1 MKRIEIDDKYK
12 WKLEHIYATNEDWEA
27 EFEREKASYK
37 KIEEY
42 RGKLKEKDMLLECLR
57 LYDKTYQNLIKLFV
71 YSRMRRDEDSRVD
84 LYVGMSERIESL
96 INDFASSAS
105 YITSEISRLKDSYL
119 SEVIADPDF
128 SDFDFMLKEI
138 KRTKK
143 HILSEKE
150 EKLLSMASG
159 ALGGYQDA
167 FTMLNNLDLPM
178 PTLKI
183 EGEKVKLTH
192 GKYSYFLTSDNPR
205 TRKAAFMGMYD
216 AIKQVINTIAVL
228 YASNVKKDNF
238 YSKARGTKSALEGAL
253 YNKNIPMQVYKNLI
267 KSVRKNQKIMHRYVA
282 LRKKA
287 LGLRTMH
294 MYDMYIPIVKDINMS
309 MDYEDAYNLVIEGL
323 KPMGKEYKDLLI
335 QARDNGWVDVME
347 NEGKRSGAY
356 SWGCYDTHPYV
367 LLNYSR
373 TTHDIFTIAHELG
386 HAMHSYYSNQTQAH
400 AKARYQIFVAEVAST
415 VNEVLLIKHLLNTA
429 KDKQARMF
437 VLNYYLDMF
446 RTTLFRQTMFAEF
459 EMIAHDMESSGQ
471 PLTVN
476 SLSEVYYDLNKKYY
490 GRSVRHDDDIRYEWA
505 RIPHFYTAFYVYQY
519 ATGLT
524 SAINIVKNILEDSSF
539 SEVYKNKF
547 LCAGGSDSPYE
558 ILKQTGV
565 DLATS
570 APFEVAMKEFNDAL
584 QELKKELE

>member
-12 WKLEHIYATNEDWEA
+12 WQLEHIFATNEDWEA
-27 EFEREKASYK
+27 VFEKIKSTYK
-37 KIEEY
+37 TIEEY
-42 RGKLKEKDMLLECLR
+42 KGKLKDRNSLLECLKFYDDAYR
-57 LYDKTYQNLIKLFV
+57 ILMKLYV

-119 SEVIADPDF
+119 NEVIADPEF
-128 SDFDFMLKEI
+128 ADFDYMLKEI

-150 EKLLSMASG
+150 EKLLSMAGG

-178 PTLKI
+178 PTLNI

-192 GKYSYFLTSDNPR
+192 GKYSYFLNSDNPK
-205 TRKAAFMGMYD
+205 TRKAAFMGMYG
-216 AIKQVINTIAVL
+216 AVKQVINTTAVL

-253 YNKNIPMQVYKNLI
+253 FNNNIPMQVYKNLI
-267 KSVRKNQKIMHRYVA
+267 KTVRKNQKIMHQYVA
-282 LRKKA
+282 FRKKA

-309 MDYEDAYNLVIEGL
+309 MDYEEAYNLVIDGL
-323 KPMGKEYKDLLI
+323 KPMGKEYRDLLI
-335 QARDNGWVDVME
+335 EARDKGWIDVME

-367 LLNYSR
+367 LLNYSK

-386 HAMHSYYSNQTQAH
+386 HAMHSYYSNKNQPH
-400 AKARYQIFVAEVAST
+400 AKANYQIFVAEVAST

-429 KDKQARMF
+429 KDKQTRAF

-459 EMIAHDMESSGQ
+459 EMIAHEMEANGQ

-490 GRSVRHDDDIRYEWA
+490 GRSVKHDDEIRYEWA
-505 RIPHFYTAFYVYQY
+505 RIPHFYNAFYVYQY

-524 SAINIVKNILEDSSF
+524 SAINIVKNILEDNSF
-539 SEVYKNKF
+539 AEVYKNKF
-547 LCAGGSDSPYE
+547 LSAGGNDSPYE

-570 APFEVAMKEFNDAL
+570 APFEIAMKEFNDAL
-584 QELKKELE
+584 QELKKEIE